1 MGEYVTVSVKVK
13 RELLDE
19 ARRLNIDIF
28 ELIRSALENE
38 VRRRRLMLL
47 EEKLKTKKSILE
59 KIDVDRVVRLIRE
72 DRGRLDK

>member
-1 MGEYVTVSVKVK
+1 MGGYITVSVRVK

-19 ARRLNIDIF
+19 ARRLNINVS

-47 EEKLKTKKSILE
+47 EEKLKAKKSILE

-72 DRGRLDK
+72 DRGGLDK

>member
-19 ARRLNIDIF
+19 AKRLNINVS

>member
-19 ARRLNIDIF
+19 ARRFNINVS
-28 ELIRSALENE
+28 ELIRSVLENE

>member
-1 MGEYVTVSVKVK
+1 MGGYVTVSAKVK

-19 ARRLNIDIF
+19 ARRLNINVS

-47 EEKLKTKKSILE
+47 KEKLRSKKAILE
-59 KIDVDRVVRLIRE
+59 KIDVNEVVRLIRE
-72 DRGRLDK
+72 DREAR

>member
-1 MGEYVTVSVKVK
+1 MGGYVTVSVRVR

-19 ARRLNIDIF
+19 ARRLNINVS

-47 EEKLKTKKSILE
+47 EEKLKAKKSILE
-59 KIDVDRVVRLIRE
+59 KIDVDMTVRLIKE
-72 DRGRLDK
+72 GGGRLNK

>member
-1 MGEYVTVSVKVK
+1 MGGYVTVSVKVK

-19 ARRLNIDIF
+19 ARRLNINVS

-47 EEKLKTKKSILE
+47 EEKLKAKKSILE
-59 KIDVDRVVRLIRE
+59 KIDVDMTVRFIKE
-72 DRGRLDK
+72 GGGRLNK

>member
-1 MGEYVTVSVKVK
+1 MSGYVTVSVKVK

-19 ARRLNIDIF
+19 ARRLNINVS
-28 ELIRSALENE
+28 ELIRSVLENE

-59 KIDVDRVVRLIRE
+59 KIDVDRVVRLIKE

>member
-1 MGEYVTVSVKVK
+1 MGGYVTVSAKVR

-19 ARRLNIDIF
+19 ARRLNINIS

-47 EEKLKTKKSILE
+47 EEKLKAKKAILE
-59 KIDVDRVVRLIRE
+59 KIDVNEVVRLIRE
-72 DRGRLDK
+72 DREAR

>member
-1 MGEYVTVSVKVK
+1 MGGYVTVSVRVR

-19 ARRLNIDIF
+19 ARRLNINVS
-28 ELIRSALENE
+28 ELIRGALENE

-59 KIDVDRVVRLIRE
+59 KIYVDRVVRLIRE

>member
-1 MGEYVTVSVKVK
+1 MGGYVTVSAKVR

-19 ARRLNIDIF
+19 ARRLNVNVS

-47 EEKLKTKKSILE
+47 EEKLKAKKAILE
-59 KIDVDRVVRLIRE
+59 KIDVNKVVRLIRE
-72 DRGRLDK
+72 DREVR

>member
-1 MGEYVTVSVKVK
+1 MSGYVTVSVKVK

-19 ARRLNIDIF
+19 VRRLNINVS

-47 EEKLKTKKSILE
+47 EEKLKAKKSILE
-59 KIDVDRVVRLIRE
+59 KIDVDMVVRLIRE
-72 DRGRLDK
+72 DRGRLEK

>member
-19 ARRLNIDIF
+19 ARRLNINIS

-72 DRGRLDK
+72 DRGRLEK

>member
-1 MGEYVTVSVKVK
+1 MSGYVTVSVKVK

-19 ARRLNIDIF
+19 ARRLNINVS

-47 EEKLKTKKSILE
+47 EEKLKAKKSILE
-59 KIDVDRVVRLIRE
+59 KIDVDMVVRLIRE
-72 DRGRLDK
+72 DRGRLEK

>member
-1 MGEYVTVSVKVK
+1 MGGYVTVSAKVK

-19 ARRLNIDIF
+19 AKRLNINVS

-47 EEKLKTKKSILE
+47 KEKLRSKKAILE
-59 KIDVDRVVRLIRE
+59 KIDVNEVVRLIRE
-72 DRGRLDK
+72 DREAR

>member
-19 ARRLNIDIF
+19 ARRLNINVS

-38 VRRRRLMLL
+38 VRRRKLMLL

>member
-1 MGEYVTVSVKVK
+1 MGGYVTVSAKVK

-19 ARRLNIDIF
+19 ARRLNINVS

-47 EEKLKTKKSILE
+47 KEKLKAKKAILE
-59 KIDVDRVVRLIRE
+59 KIDVNEVVRLIRE
-72 DRGRLDK
+72 DREAR

>member
-13 RELLDE
+13 KELLDE
-19 ARRLNIDIF
+19 ARRLNINIS

-38 VRRRRLMLL
+38 VRRHRLMLL

-59 KIDVDRVVRLIRE
+59 KIDVNMVVRLIRE